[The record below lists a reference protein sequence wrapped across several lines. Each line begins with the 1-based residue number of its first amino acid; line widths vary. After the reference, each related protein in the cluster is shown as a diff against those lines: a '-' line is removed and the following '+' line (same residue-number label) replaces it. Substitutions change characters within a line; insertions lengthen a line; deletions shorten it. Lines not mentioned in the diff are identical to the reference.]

1 MNNTIALAFLSA
13 DDRMTWFCDDDR
25 CTDREEYF
33 DAYAFQV
40 WNDEQHNEKDCQQ
53 TLAEYANA
61 VRFLPKFRDD
71 EKEAPR
77 CDCHRYGRYC
87 GICRPY

>member
-13 DDRMTWFCDDDR
+13 DDRMTVFCDDDR

-33 DAYAFQV
+33 DAYAFTAWQEV
-40 WNDEQHNEKDCQQ
+40 QHDPDHREP
-53 TLAEYANA
+53 E
-61 VRFLPKFRDD
+61 
-71 EKEAPR
+71 R
-77 CDCHRYGRYC
+77 CDCHRRNRYC